1 MKVLD
6 TQKLP
11 DGKIVHLGEV
21 SGELSINEE
30 ITARVDAKLRKD
42 TARNHSA
49 THLLHK
55 ALKEVLGI
63 MLIKLVLWLNLIDFV
78 LISHTSVR

>member
-11 DGKIVHLGEV
+11 DGKIVHLGGV

-30 ITARVDAKLRKD
+30 ISARV
-42 TARNHSA
+42 
-49 THLLHK
+49 
-55 ALKEVLGI
+55 
-63 MLIKLVLWLNLIDFV
+63 ML
-78 LISHTSVR
+78 S